1 MWKKLLR
8 RALAPKSV
16 PRLDDDAWAAAYSR
30 LPFDVPDHDVER
42 LRLQVERFLDARSFS
57 GAHGLEVTPEMRL
70 AVACQACLPIVNLPF
85 EALGHWHEVILYP
98 GAFRVRRHQQAH
110 DSEVVTEWDDEL
122 SGEAWDRGPIILS
135 WADVEQ
141 DLSDPQE
148 GFNVVVHEIAH
159 KLDLADGGSDGTPP
173 LRDAAARKR
182 WREVMQPAFERL
194 GAQVD
199 AGEETV
205 LDAYAA
211 EAEDEFFA
219 VMCEY
224 WFTAPEVLR
233 DEEPEVHGLLADYFA
248 GKL

>member
-8 RALAPKSV
+8 RTLAPKAV

-30 LPFDVPDHDVER
+30 LPFDVPDADVEPFR
-42 LRLQVERFLDARSFS
+42 AQVERFLDARSFS
-57 GAHGLEVTPEMRL
+57 GTHGLVVTPAMRL
-70 AVACQACLPIVNLPF
+70 AVACQACLPIVHLPF
-85 EALGHWHEVILYP
+85 AALGHWHEVILYP
-98 GAFRVRRHQQAH
+98 GAFRVRRHEQAH

-141 DLSDPQE
+141 DLAEPQE

-159 KLDLADGGSDGTPP
+159 KLDLADGGSDGTPL
-173 LRDAAARKR
+173 LRDAASRRR
-182 WREVMQPAFERL
+182 WRDVMQPAFERL

-199 AGEETV
+199 AGAETV
-205 LDAYAA
+205 LDPYAA

-224 WFTAPEVLR
+224 FFTARDVLLA
-233 DEEPEVHGLLADYFA
+233 EEPDVHALLADYFA